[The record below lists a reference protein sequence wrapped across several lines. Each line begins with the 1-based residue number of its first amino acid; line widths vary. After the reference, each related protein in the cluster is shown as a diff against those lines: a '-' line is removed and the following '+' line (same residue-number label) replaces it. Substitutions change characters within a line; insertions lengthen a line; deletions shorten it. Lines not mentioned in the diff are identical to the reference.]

1 MSQRM
6 VRISHIKARMQE
18 FLAFDDLSIEI
29 DFGA

>member
-6 VRISHIKARMQE
+6 LRISHIKARMQG
-18 FLAFDDLSIEI
+18 FLAFDALSLEI